1 MENAIFDKETWEFI
15 NTFAPWLSAIV
26 TIFAVVVSLCLARR
40 SESIK
45 LNITA
50 GHRLMATPGIK
61 GPYPEYLAIS
71 IVNTG
76 HRDVQITNI
85 GWKVGFF
92 KKQMQHAI
100 QLIDPDG
107 MSSPLPVWLR
117 YGEQANYYIPLGIKR
132 EWLEDFT
139 RDFYNHHPQSRVK
152 HTKIIVSTSLGKTL
166 ESTIED
172 GLQKIILEYIENK
185 RSIEQTE
192 SVHTN

>member
-1 MENAIFDKETWEFI
+1 
-15 NTFAPWLSAIV
+15 LY
-26 TIFAVVVSLCLARR
+26 LARQGK
-40 SESIK
+40 SIK

-61 GPYPEYLAIS
+61 GPYPEYLVIN

-100 QLIDPDG
+100 QLVEPDG
-107 MSSPLPVWLR
+107 ISSHLPVWLK
-117 YGEQANYYIPLGIKR
+117 YGEQANYYIPLGVKR
-132 EWLEDFT
+132 EWLETFT
-139 RDFYNHHPQSRVK
+139 IDFYKHHPQSRVK
-152 HTKIIVSTSLGKTL
+152 HTKIWVSTSLGKTL
-166 ESTIED
+166 ESTIEN

-185 RSIEQTE
+185 RSAEKTE